1 MNIVILAAGI
11 GRRMKSALPKV
22 LHQICGKPMICHVF
36 DAIATFKESNIVVVV
51 PPNGTEIENTVRKFT
66 RGKCKPK
73 FAIQEK
79 PLGTGDALKSA
90 VPFLKINKPTLILF
104 GDVPL
109 LSKQSL
115 KRFAKRFEK
124 TSSLK
129 ILTTKI
135 KQPKGYGRIIRNN
148 RKEILL
154 IREEADASTKEKKI
168 VEIFAGPMLIN
179 TRVLKQL
186 IHEIGQDNKQKE
198 FYLTDLVAKAVQ
210 NNLAVNSL
218 ELEDSQEI
226 LGVNTI
232 KQKLEAE
239 NILSQK
245 KIEFYLEKGLQIKD
259 PNNFNLRGD
268 INFKANVTID
278 TGCVFDGEINL
289 GKNVEIGPYT
299 ILKNVNIEDNVRVDA
314 FSVIEES
321 EIKKNSTVGPF
332 ARLRN
337 GVVVG
342 ENCRVGNFVEI
353 KNSVIGSSTKASHLS
368 YIGDAEIGKDVN
380 IGAGAITCNY
390 DGKDKHKTTIEDNV
404 FVGSNTSLVA
414 PIKIKKGAT
423 IGAGS
428 CITIDAPAKSLNVG
442 RAKQTTIKNWKKN

>member
-11 GRRMKSALPKV
+11 GRRMKSSLPKV
-22 LHQICGKPMICHVF
+22 LHQICGRPMICHVL
-36 DAIATFKESNIVVVV
+36 DAVATFKESNIVVVI
-51 PPNGTEIENTVRKFT
+51 PPNGTEIENTVRQFT
-66 RGKCKPK
+66 RAKFKPK

-90 VPFLKINKPTLILF
+90 APFLKINKPTLILF

-109 LSKQSL
+109 VSNQSL
-115 KRFAKRFEK
+115 KRFANNFERN
-124 TSSLK
+124 SSFR
-129 ILTTKI
+129 IMTTKI
-135 KQPKGYGRIIRNN
+135 KKPKGYGRIIRNN

-154 IREEADASTKEKKI
+154 IREEADASTKEKRI

-179 TRVLKQL
+179 TKVLKGL
-186 IHEIGQDNKQKE
+186 IQDIKQDNKQNE
-198 FYLTDLVAKAVQ
+198 FYLTDLVAKAVK
-210 NNLAVNSL
+210 NNLAIGSL

-239 NILSQK
+239 LILSQK

-259 PNNFNLRGD
+259 PKNFNLRGD
-268 INFKANVTID
+268 VNFKANVSID

-289 GKNVEIGPYT
+289 GRNVEIGPYT

-428 CITIDAPAKSLNVG
+428 CITFDAPAKSLNVG

>member
-11 GRRMKSALPKV
+11 GKRMKSSLPKV
-22 LHQICGKPMICHVF
+22 LHQICGRPMICHVL
-36 DAIATFKESNIVVVV
+36 DAVATFKESNIVVVI
-51 PPNGTEIENTVRKFT
+51 PPNGTEIENTVRQFT
-66 RGKCKPK
+66 RAKFEPK

-79 PLGTGDALKSA
+79 PSGTGDALKSA
-90 VPFLKINKPTLILF
+90 TPFLKINKPTLILF

-109 LSKQSL
+109 VSNQSL
-115 KRFAKRFEK
+115 KRFAKNFEK
-124 TSSLK
+124 TSALR

-135 KQPKGYGRIIRNN
+135 KKPKGYGRIIRNN

-154 IREEADASTKEKKI
+154 IREETDASIKEKKI
-168 VEIFAGPMLIN
+168 MEIFAGPMLVN
-179 TRVLKQL
+179 TRVLKSL
-186 IHEIGQDNKQKE
+186 IHEIKQNNKQNE
-198 FYLTDLVAKAVQ
+198 FYLTDLVAKAVS
-210 NNLAVNSL
+210 NNLAVSSL

-239 NILSQK
+239 VILSQK

>member
-11 GRRMKSALPKV
+11 GKRMKSSLPKV
-22 LHQICGKPMICHVF
+22 LHQICGRPMICHVL
-36 DAIATFKESNIVVVV
+36 DAIGTFKESHIVVVV
-51 PPNGTEIENTVRKFT
+51 PPNETEIENTVRKFT
-66 RGKCKPK
+66 RTKFKPK

-90 VPFLKINKPTLILF
+90 VPFLKINQPTLILF

-109 LSKQSL
+109 LSNQSL
-115 KRFAKRFEK
+115 KRFAKNFEK
-124 TSSLK
+124 TSALK

-135 KQPKGYGRIIRNN
+135 KKPKGYGRIIRNN

-154 IREEADASTKEKKI
+154 IREETDASTKEKKI
-168 VEIFAGPMLIN
+168 MEIFAGPMLVN
-179 TRVLKQL
+179 TRVLKSL
-186 IHEIGQDNKQKE
+186 IHDIKQNNKQNE
-198 FYLTDLVAKAVQ
+198 FYLTDLVAKAVS
-210 NNLAVNSL
+210 NNLAVSSL

-239 NILSQK
+239 VKLSQK

-259 PNNFNLRGD
+259 SNNFNLRGD

-278 TGCVFDGEINL
+278 TGCVFEGEINL
-289 GKNVEIGPYT
+289 GKNVEIGPYS

-414 PIKIKKGAT
+414 PIKIRKGAT

>member
-36 DAIATFKESNIVVVV
+36 DAVATSKESNIVVVV

-168 VEIFAGPMLIN
+168 VEIFAGPMLIK

-186 IHEIGQDNKQKE
+186 IQEIGQDNKQKE

-239 NILSQK
+239 KILSQK
-245 KIEFYLEKGLQIKD
+245 KIESYLEKGLQIKD

-268 INFKANVTID
+268 IKFKANVTID

-314 FSVIEES
+314 FSVIEAS
-321 EIKKNSTVGPF
+321 EIKKDSTVGPF

-337 GVVVG
+337 GVVIG
-342 ENCRVGNFVEI
+342 ENCRIGNFVEI
-353 KNSVIGSSTKASHLS
+353 KNSVIGKSTKASHLS

-428 CITIDAPAKSLNVG
+428 CITIDVPAKSLNVG

>member
-1 MNIVILAAGI
+1 MNIVILAAGM

-36 DAIATFKESNIVVVV
+36 EAIAPFKESDIIVVV
-51 PPNGTEIENTVRKFT
+51 PPNGTEIENTVRQFAHTKL
-66 RGKCKPK
+66 KPK

-79 PLGTGDALKSA
+79 PLGTGDALRSA
-90 VPFLKINKPTLILF
+90 VPLLKINKPTLILF

-109 LSKQSL
+109 LSNQSL
-115 KRFAKRFEK
+115 KRFAKNFAKNSCFR
-124 TSSLK
+124 

-135 KQPKGYGRIIRNN
+135 EKPKGYGRIIRNI
-148 RKEILL
+148 RKEILS
-154 IREEADASTKEKKI
+154 IREEADASTKERRI
-168 VEIFAGPMLIN
+168 MEIFAGPMLIN
-179 TRVLKQL
+179 TKVLKGL
-186 IHEIGQDNKQKE
+186 IQEIKQNNKQNE
-198 FYLTDLVAKAVQ
+198 FYLTDLVAKAVK
-210 NNLAVNSL
+210 NNLAISSL

-239 NILSQK
+239 VILSQK

-268 INFKANVTID
+268 IKFKANVSID

-368 YIGDAEIGKDVN
+368 YIGDAEIGKNVN

>member
-1 MNIVILAAGI
+1 M
-11 GRRMKSALPKV
+11 
-22 LHQICGKPMICHVF
+22 
-36 DAIATFKESNIVVVV
+36 
-51 PPNGTEIENTVRKFT
+51 
-66 RGKCKPK
+66 
-73 FAIQEK
+73 
-79 PLGTGDALKSA
+79 
-90 VPFLKINKPTLILF
+90 
-104 GDVPL
+104 
-109 LSKQSL
+109 

-239 NILSQK
+239 IILSQK
-245 KIEFYLEKGLQIKD
+245 KIESYLEKGLQIKD

-268 INFKANVTID
+268 INFKANVRID
-278 TGCVFDGEINL
+278 TGCVFDGKINL
-289 GKNVEIGPYT
+289 GRNVEIGPYT

-353 KNSVIGSSTKASHLS
+353 KNSAIGNSTKASHLS

>member
-1 MNIVILAAGI
+1 MNIVILAAGM
-11 GRRMKSALPKV
+11 GRRMKSSLPKV
-22 LHQICGKPMICHVF
+22 LHEICGRPMICHVL

-51 PPNGTEIENTVRKFT
+51 PPNVTEIENTISQFMNTKL
-66 RGKCKPK
+66 K

-90 VPFLKINKPTLILF
+90 APFLRINKPTLILF

-109 LSKQSL
+109 VSNQSL
-115 KRFAKRFEK
+115 KRFIKNFEK
-124 TSSLK
+124 TSALR

-135 KQPKGYGRIIRNN
+135 RKPKGYGRIVRNN
-148 RKEILL
+148 RKEILS
-154 IREEADASTKEKKI
+154 IREEADASTKEKRI
-168 VEIFAGPMLIN
+168 VEIFAGPMLIS
-179 TRVLKQL
+179 TRVLKRL
-186 IHEIGQDNKQKE
+186 IQEIKQNNKQNE
-198 FYLTDLVAKAVQ
+198 FYLTELVAKAVK
-210 NNLAVNSL
+210 NNLAISSM

-226 LGVNTI
+226 LGVNTV

-239 NILSQK
+239 VILSQK
-245 KIEFYLEKGLQIKD
+245 KVESYLEKGLQIKD

-353 KNSVIGSSTKASHLS
+353 KNSVVGNRTKASHLS

-428 CITIDAPAKSLNVG
+428 CITLDAPAKSLNVG

>member
-11 GRRMKSALPKV
+11 GRRMKSSLPKV
-22 LHQICGKPMICHVF
+22 LHQICGRPMICHVL
-36 DAIATFKESNIVVVV
+36 DAIATFKGSNIVVVI
-51 PPNGTEIENTVRKFT
+51 PPNGTEIENTVRQFT
-66 RGKCKPK
+66 RAKFKPN

-90 VPFLKINKPTLILF
+90 APFLKINKPTLILF

-109 LSKQSL
+109 VSNQSL
-115 KRFAKRFEK
+115 KRFAKNFEK
-124 TSSLK
+124 HSSFR

-135 KQPKGYGRIIRNN
+135 EKPKGYGRIIRNN
-148 RKEILL
+148 RKEILS
-154 IREEADASTKEKKI
+154 IREEADASTKEKRI

-179 TRVLKQL
+179 TKVLKGL
-186 IHEIGQDNKQKE
+186 IQEIKQNNKQNE
-198 FYLTDLVAKAVQ
+198 FYLTDLVAKAVKS
-210 NNLAVNSL
+210 NLVISSL

-239 NILSQK
+239 VMLSQK

-289 GKNVEIGPYT
+289 GNNVEIGPYT
-299 ILKNVNIEDNVRVDA
+299 ILRNVNIEDNVRVDA

-321 EIKKNSTVGPF
+321 KIKKNSTVGPF

-342 ENCRVGNFVEI
+342 EYCRVCNFVEI
-353 KNSVIGSSTKASHLS
+353 KNSVIGSGTKASHLS
-368 YIGDAEIGKDVN
+368 YIGDAEIGKNVN

-414 PIKIKKGAT
+414 PIKIKRGAT